1 MIRMEEVG
9 YPTQGELLRFL
20 YRTAGVLP
28 EKGDQTP
35 GFDEKRRKRL
45 QRTLDRLAGDEG
57 ELEENF
63 GEMVEDLAFLVTGYV
78 DLAPLNL
85 AMGEV
90 LFNLLAVYKGVLQEE
105 GTFLSKRDT
114 VRWLIGQRLTSAA
127 AVFVARQIT
136 KFDLRNLSAFF
147 PDVPDWYLPDLA
159 SEDPVW
165 PLAKAM
171 RWVYDEA
178 ALTPTQFHYPG
189 RKADDADVVRKR
201 DLENAQNWLT
211 GKHEPSAADLR
222 RTFDRGFTAHQTGT
236 VDDSRCPGR
245 VTLPNVAVA
254 RIALFLARCATVI
267 AKELS
272 TQFGREFLGGV
283 CATFRTTLDF
293 AMEDTRRF
301 EEFIERSA
309 SEQGLSA
316 RDPQLRAHAMEC
328 WDENLRHRVRRTN
341 EELHAVVQRSKLSE
355 PEIDRL
361 VQLYGRLPVLPA
373 VAWLQGQRDHD
384 IPAGFAE
391 MVMKGEEL
399 ARDREL
405 TWERIDAH
413 ERALE
418 DADLAALLPWVIAWL
433 RFLVCYRRKDDAQ
446 AWHWISLAYNA
457 ARYRAGGRQYPI
469 VNQYIEM
476 AAKAGDR
483 VAFRRGV
490 QWSRYVGL
498 SVRWL
503 RDKEATPDTL
513 DFVMEMLKRARYG
526 L

>member
-1 MIRMEEVG
+1 MIGIEEVG

-20 YRTAGVLP
+20 YKAAGVLP
-28 EKGDQTP
+28 EKGDETP

-45 QRTLDRLAGDEG
+45 QRTLDRLAGEEG

-63 GEMVEDLAFLVTGYV
+63 GEMVEDLAFLVTGYI

-85 AMGEV
+85 AIGEV
-90 LFNLLAVYKGVLQEE
+90 LFDLLAVYRGVLQEE

-114 VRWLIGQRLTSAA
+114 VRWLIGERLTSAA

-159 SEDPVW
+159 SDDPVW

-171 RWVYDEA
+171 RWVYGEA

-189 RKADDADVVRKR
+189 RKADEADVVRKR

-222 RTFDRGFTAHQTGT
+222 RTFDRGFAAHQTDT
-236 VDDSRCPGR
+236 LDDNRCAGR
-245 VTLPNVAVA
+245 VTLRTEAGA

-267 AKELS
+267 AKELN
-272 TQFGREFLGGV
+272 TQFGREFLRRV
-283 CATFRTTLDF
+283 CATFQTTLEF
-293 AMEDTRRF
+293 ALEDTGRL
-301 EEFIERSA
+301 EEYIERSA
-309 SEQGLSA
+309 LEQGLSA
-316 RDPQLRAHAMEC
+316 RDPQLRAYAVEC
-328 WDENLRHRVRRTN
+328 WDENLGQRVRRTN
-341 EELHAVVQRSKLSE
+341 EELHAVVQRSKLSS

-361 VQLYGRLPVLPA
+361 VRLYGRLPVLPA

-405 TWERIDAH
+405 TWGRIDAH

-418 DADLAALLPWVIAWL
+418 DAGLAARLPWVIAWL
-433 RFLVCYRRKDDAQ
+433 RFLICYRQEDDAQ
-446 AWHWISLAYNA
+446 AWHWTSLAYKA
-457 ARYRAGGRQYPI
+457 ARYRAGARQYPI
-469 VNQYIEM
+469 VNHYIEM

-490 QWSRYVGL
+490 QWARYVGL

-503 RDKEATPDTL
+503 RDEEATPDRL
-513 DFVMEMLKRARYG
+513 DVVMEMFRRARYG
-526 L
+526 V